1 MSSPARNFANAANAQ
16 LSTGPRTEAGKA
28 QSAQNARKHGLTAV
42 DVLIPFEEREEFEA
56 LHAGY
61 DNDIHPQG
69 ALQQTL
75 FEELVASAWNLRR
88 IRRME
93 TELCSTATSYSELL
107 DDAEIQ
113 TKLDRLGR
121 HKARIERTF
130 HRSLRELKALQTNDA
145 IASGTRPPLASAT
158 EIARFAKRTQSPPV
172 TMPLIEPFSDEINV
186 ANEIIS
192 PIDNV
197 INEQHHPTYNLTN
210 LQPHQPTTSPTYN
223 LTNRAATV
231 RESVTKF

>member
-1 MSSPARNFANAANAQ
+1 MSSPARNFANASNAQ

-42 DVLIPFEEREEFEA
+42 EVLIPFEEREEFEA

-107 DDAEIQ
+107 DDDEIQ

-145 IASGTRPPLASAT
+145 IASGTRPPLASAI
-158 EIARFAKRTQSPPV
+158 EIARFAKRTQSLPV
-172 TMPLIEPFSDEINV
+172 TFPRPVD
-186 ANEIIS
+186 
-192 PIDNV
+192 
-197 INEQHHPTYNLTN
+197 
-210 LQPHQPTTSPTYN
+210 PTTSPTEN
-223 LTNRAATV
+223 LATDTAPTDTAPTDTALTEPRPKEAV
-231 RESVTKF
+231 IKF